1 MERLRDF
8 FGVHFRQLRLVGRAS
23 VARSKKVTFRGPSNF
38 QSCPFRILSVAGPP
52 TSVTRARPGSRLPAP
67 KAPDFSGILGVLQSP
82 IPWEI
87 LMFPLPYRPPHIHVW
102 GPIFGESEGV
112 RSGVGFSAAGALTP
126 LPPSPPPA
134 TLLFLWIS

>member
-1 MERLRDF
+1 MERPRDF
-8 FGVHFRQLRLVGRAS
+8 FGVRFTQLRLVGRAS

-112 RSGVGFSAAGALTP
+112 RSGVGSFVFVLVWVFRG
-126 LPPSPPPA
+126 
-134 TLLFLWIS
+134 